1 MCKEVGAPTPE
12 PNDPGWGPLAAQVT
26 LQGSEVVVAH
36 QRAKPRP
43 LLAQDSCHESPG
55 ASQFLPKF
63 AAEGPR
69 LNSSGASRE
78 AWQNPEPKPKQE
90 GTQDMVLSWVGATD
104 TRKEGTQES
113 RDGETSTSKQSWLTR
128 GPRAFRANS
137 VGRWGAFVKDSER
150 ARGAGLSLLHGP
162 YPTRQETPGSKSPG
176 CAAPSKTPW
185 VTLRMQSP
193 VYFLCRGE
201 V

>member
-26 LQGSEVVVAH
+26 LQGSELVVAH

-43 LLAQDSCHESPG
+43 PLAQDSCHESPG

-137 VGRWGAFVKDSER
+137 VGRWGRSLRTLKGP
-150 ARGAGLSLLHGP
+150 GA
-162 YPTRQETPGSKSPG
+162 PGSACCMGRIPPG
-176 CAAPSKTPW
+176 RRPLAQKVQAVLLPARP
-185 VTLRMQSP
+185 L
-193 VYFLCRGE
+193 G
-201 V
+201 